1 MRHASLHGIMG
12 GMSVVDLLSGLNP
25 AQQQAVEHVS
35 GPLLILAG
43 AGTGKTRTI
52 TRRVAHLVSARGVP
66 ASRILAITFTNKA
79 AGEMR
84 HRIAAYVPHTGMW
97 VGTFHATCA
106 RMLRID
112 PEPVGRTR
120 DFTIVDVDDRRKLL
134 RQLIKDQGWD
144 PQVFR
149 PRKFE
154 GMISGWKQRRLGPAH
169 AQEQASMYG
178 MEEER
183 CAIVYGKY
191 ETALA
196 RQDCLDFDDL
206 LWKGLQLIELDR
218 QVARRWT
225 ERFDHVVVDEYQ
237 DTNEVQYEMVKAL
250 AAHSRNLAVCG
261 DPDQSIYRWRGADI
275 SNILSFDKDYPDA
288 MVVRLE
294 QNYRSVGNVLKAAQ
308 FVIKNNQSR
317 KEKDLITDRE
327 DGPPLGLSDGHDEE
341 LEANQV
347 AMRVAGWIRSGTAT
361 REVAVFYRTNSCSRS
376 LEAAF
381 TRLQIPYQ
389 IVGGLS
395 FFERREIKDL
405 VAFARL
411 AINPRDDVALQRV
424 INVPPRGIGATT
436 LERLRAVA
444 NEHEESMLT
453 TIQREEVRA
462 GVRGP
467 AKKGLL
473 KFLSLYDSIRKS
485 LDRAEFALRA
495 ILDRSGYRHFAEALD
510 HTEDVDRGQN
520 IDELLAFA
528 HEYDQREDGGLRGF
542 LEEISLLTD
551 TNRWE
556 DEADRVSLMTV
567 HAAKGLEFD
576 RVAVVGLEE
585 GLFPHA
591 RSFEDPE
598 GLEEERRLF
607 YVALTRAREE
617 LLLSHC
623 RMRFR
628 TGAPGPTTPSRFLE
642 ELPEDVLP
650 DFAIGAEMEEVER
663 VVLSPSSRG
672 GFGGSMLGSDAHA
685 GEAIAEE
692 EEAEGLA
699 VEDLVVHPVFG
710 EGTITRIQGK
720 GVNARV
726 VVEFDETGEERTLL
740 LAYSMLERLA

>member
-1 MRHASLHGIMG
+1 
-12 GMSVVDLLSGLNP
+12 MSVVDLLSGLNP
-25 AQQQAVEHVS
+25 AQQQAVEHIE

-120 DFTIVDVDDRRKLL
+120 DFTIVDVEDRRKLL

-169 AQEQASMYG
+169 AQEQASLYG

-218 QVARRWT
+218 QGPRRWT

-237 DTNEVQYEMVKAL
+237 DTNEVQYEMVKTL
-250 AAHSRNLAVCG
+250 SAHSRNLAVCG

-275 SNILSFDKDYPDA
+275 SNILNFDRDYPDA

-308 FVIKNNQSR
+308 FVIKNNTSR

-327 DGPPLGLSDGHDEE
+327 DGPPIGLSDGHDEE

-436 LERLRAVA
+436 LDRLRAAA
-444 NEHEESMLT
+444 NEHEEPMLT
-453 TIQREEVRA
+453 SIQREEVRA

-473 KFLSLYDSIRKS
+473 KFLSLYDAIRKN

-551 TNRWE
+551 TSRWE

-650 DFAIGAEMEEVER
+650 DFAIGEEMEEVER
-663 VVLSPSSRG
+663 VMIDPTSRG
-672 GFGGSMLGSDAHA
+672 SFRPAGFGGQA
-685 GEAIAEE
+685 GAAEALAEE

-710 EGTITRIQGK
+710 EGQIARIQGK

-740 LAYSMLERLA
+740 LAYSMLEKLG